1 MRVLRINKDASMLE
15 LFDKFLV
22 NNENEIFIFHNWST
36 GRTYARARFEYDK
49 RWKYHLYENWFVITK
64 KDIKDKDAYNETLY
78 KICDYY
84 GYFKEDIIIRL
95 I

>member
-1 MRVLRINKDASMLE
+1 MRVLRQKKDASMLE

-22 NNENEIFIFHNWST
+22 NNENEIFIFRNWAT

-49 RWKYHLYENWFVITK
+49 RWKYHIYENWFVITK
-64 KDIKDKDAYNETLY
+64 KDIEDKDAYNETLY

-84 GYFKEDIIIRL
+84 GYFKEDIIIR
-95 I
+95 